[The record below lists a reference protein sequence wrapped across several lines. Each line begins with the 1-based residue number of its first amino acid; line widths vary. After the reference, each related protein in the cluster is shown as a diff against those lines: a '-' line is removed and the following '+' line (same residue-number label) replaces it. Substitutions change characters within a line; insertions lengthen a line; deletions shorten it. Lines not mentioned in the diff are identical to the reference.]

1 MLLELQNGDVI
12 LKDNTVENLN
22 GARIYLKFKDVSL
35 KHTDAVKLYFNE
47 KEQLRIAND
56 VFRINPT
63 SFTGRSINVKVVV
76 YRDNNTTVV
85 YKRLMQIEQ
94 YFSLGKQPYEK
105 MPQILIDINK
115 EILKLSD
122 RITDLEKE
130 KNVI

>member
-47 KEQLRIAND
+47 KEQFRIAND

-63 SFTGRSINVKVVV
+63 SFIGRSINVKVVV

-85 YKRLMQIEQ
+85 YQRLMQIEQ

-122 RITDLEKE
+122 RITDLEKD

>member
-47 KEQLRIAND
+47 KEQFRIAND

-85 YKRLMQIEQ
+85 YQRLMQIEQ

-122 RITDLEKE
+122 RITDLEKD

>member
-47 KEQLRIAND
+47 KEQFRIAND

-63 SFTGRSINVKVVV
+63 SFIGRSINVKVVV

-85 YKRLMQIEQ
+85 YQRLMQIEQ

>member
-35 KHTDAVKLYFNE
+35 THTDAVKLYFNE
-47 KEQLRIAND
+47 KEQFRIAND

-76 YRDNNTTVV
+76 YRNNNTTMV
-85 YKRLMQIEQ
+85 YQRLMQIEQ

-115 EILKLSD
+115 EIKRLEDKIL
-122 RITDLEKE
+122 DLEKH
-130 KNVI
+130 KNLF

>member
-47 KEQLRIAND
+47 KEQFRIAND

-63 SFTGRSINVKVVV
+63 SFIGRSINVKVVV

-85 YKRLMQIEQ
+85 YQRLMQIEQ

-130 KNVI
+130 KNVL

>member
-63 SFTGRSINVKVVV
+63 SFIGRSVNVKVVV

-85 YKRLMQIEQ
+85 YQRLMPIEQ

-130 KNVI
+130 KNLI

>member
-47 KEQLRIAND
+47 KEQFRIAND
-56 VFRINPT
+56 VFRIDPT
-63 SFTGRSINVKVVV
+63 SFIGRSINVKVVV

-85 YKRLMQIEQ
+85 YQRLMQIEQ

-122 RITDLEKE
+122 RIADLEKE

>member
-47 KEQLRIAND
+47 KEQFRIAND

-85 YKRLMQIEQ
+85 YQRLMQIEQ

-130 KNVI
+130 KNVL

>member
-1 MLLELQNGDVI
+1 MLLELQSGDVI

-47 KEQLRIAND
+47 KEQFRIAND

-63 SFTGRSINVKVVV
+63 SFIGRSINVKVVV

-85 YKRLMQIEQ
+85 YQRLMQIEQ

>member
-12 LKDNTVENLN
+12 LKDNTIENLN

-47 KEQLRIAND
+47 KEQFRIAND

-63 SFTGRSINVKVVV
+63 SFIGRSINVKVVV

-85 YKRLMQIEQ
+85 YQRLMQIEQ

>member
-47 KEQLRIAND
+47 KEQFRIAND
-56 VFRINPT
+56 VFRIDPT
-63 SFTGRSINVKVVV
+63 SFIGRSINVKVVV

-85 YKRLMQIEQ
+85 YQRLMQIEQ

-115 EILKLSD
+115 EFLKLSD

>member
-47 KEQLRIAND
+47 KEQFRIAND
-56 VFRINPT
+56 VFRIDPT
-63 SFTGRSINVKVVV
+63 SFIGRSINVKVVV

-85 YKRLMQIEQ
+85 YQRLMQIEQ

-122 RITDLEKE
+122 RITDLEKD